1 METNSYIINNNEDKK
16 KVFDNLNN
24 VFDNLNNVFD
34 NLNNVFDKDLFEY
47 TKKIKNIKKGNIN
60 LDDDFEITDE
70 DILVKLLS
78 INKHLIQKK
87 DNLRTK
93 IYRKIFYLKKFSI
106 LNDCE
111 EYIKAMKLFED
122 ENENET
128 EYNEFKKA
136 MELFEDEN
144 QYYEFKKFVDKYY
157 NINKLIQAIKF
168 YSNNLKNQS

>member
-1 METNSYIINNNEDKK
+1 MENKSYIINNDEDKK
-16 KVFDNLNN
+16 KVFA
-24 VFDNLNNVFD
+24 
-34 NLNNVFDKDLFEY
+34 NLNNVFDKDLFKDPKIINM
-47 TKKIKNIKKGNIN
+47 KKRIFN
-60 LDDDFEITDE
+60 LDE

-106 LNDCE
+106 LNDCQ
-111 EYIKAMKLFED
+111 EYIKYMKLFED
-122 ENENET
+122 ETET

-144 QYYEFKKFVDKYY
+144 EYNEFKKLVDKYY
-157 NINKLIQAIKF
+157 SINKLTQAIKF
-168 YSNNLKNQS
+168 YFNNNKNQS

>member
-1 METNSYIINNNEDKK
+1 MENKSYIINNDEDKK
-16 KVFDNLNN
+16 KVFENLNN
-24 VFDNLNNVFD
+24 VFENLNNVFA
-34 NLNNVFDKDLFEY
+34 NLNNVFDKDLFKDPKIINM
-47 TKKIKNIKKGNIN
+47 KKRIFN
-60 LDDDFEITDE
+60 LDDDLKTIDE

-78 INKHLIQKK
+78 TNKDLIQVK
-87 DNLRTK
+87 DSLRTK

-111 EYIKAMKLFED
+111 EYIKAMELFED
-122 ENENET
+122 ENETET

-157 NINKLIQAIKF
+157 NIIKLIQAIKF
-168 YSNNLKNQS
+168 YSNNLKNES

>member
-1 METNSYIINNNEDKK
+1 METNSVIINNDEDKK
-16 KVFDNLNN
+16 KVFENLNN
-24 VFDNLNNVFD
+24 VFANLNNVFE
-34 NLNNVFDKDLFEY
+34 NLNNVIDKDLFKDRKIINM
-47 TKKIKNIKKGNIN
+47 KKRIFN
-60 LDDDFEITDE
+60 LDDDLKTIDE

-144 QYYEFKKFVDKYY
+144 QYYEFKKLVDKYY
-157 NINKLIQAIKF
+157 SINKLTQAIKF
-168 YSNNLKNQS
+168 YFNIIKN

>member
-1 METNSYIINNNEDKK
+1 
-16 KVFDNLNN
+16 
-24 VFDNLNNVFD
+24 
-34 NLNNVFDKDLFEY
+34 
-47 TKKIKNIKKGNIN
+47 
-60 LDDDFEITDE
+60 
-70 DILVKLLS
+70 
-78 INKHLIQKK
+78 
-87 DNLRTK
+87 
-93 IYRKIFYLKKFSI
+93 
-106 LNDCE
+106 
-111 EYIKAMKLFED
+111 MKLFED